1 MKWREI
7 FRKDESRRTSEL
19 PRTASLKHRGL
30 AGTER
35 RGFRRFAAAALS
47 LTLAVAML
55 PAGFGSEETYA
66 KGTDTNYS
74 QVNPSVAKGA
84 RSKYTK
90 LRGKGKDKVTL
101 MVYMIGTDLESQSGM
116 ATSDLNEMVYSG
128 IDNPNVNIIVET
140 GGCRRWN
147 NSVIPSDR
155 ITRWSVNGKGLQ
167 MLDQQRSSSMTDPD
181 MLSDFIQFASE
192 QAPAD
197 RYMLILWDHGG
208 GSVTG
213 YGYDELYPNGSMDIG
228 EVASALKTGG
238 VKFDFVGFDA
248 CLMATLET
256 AIALEPY
263 SDYLIASEESEP
275 GTGWYYTNWLKLLD
289 KNSSTDTLELGRKI
303 LDDFTD
309 ASAQSSYRAQTT
321 LSLIDLSEIN
331 SSVMKA
337 FSAFGGELSTTLK
350 STDSHD
356 FQEIAVARNG
366 SREFAQSSHIDQVDL
381 VDFAT
386 RVGGSK
392 GKALSE
398 AIQSAVKY
406 NRVNNIS
413 NAYGMSIF
421 FPMSSLRQMNSM
433 ISIYDD
439 IGMDQDWQDSVCRF
453 AQLESSGQIT
463 ANSGASYGS
472 TSGSLLET
480 LLGGTSYGS
489 GSGSGGSFGSG
500 SSSYSDSDS
509 DYYGSSSG
517 LGSLLSGLLGGT
529 SSGSSSYGSSSY
541 GSGSSSSASGVGDL
555 LGSLLGGSSSG
566 SGSYGSGSSSG
577 TGSSAMDLL
586 GSLLGSSSG
595 SGVGSGVMDVLSSL
609 LGDSSSSYSSSS
621 LSNMGGVLQG
631 LLGMYADSTGG
642 SSSGSSY
649 SPYGSYGSMS
659 AEDILSMLGGGSYG
673 SSSYGGSSYGGSSY
687 GGSSYGSSSYG
698 SSSSGSG
705 LSSLLNMLG
714 GYTSADGTSY
724 GGMDY
729 GTILGGSNA
738 SPSSDLLSQA
748 AQMLFGRAMVGS
760 DQLKVTEKDD
770 QNVLIL
776 DEDKWEQ
783 VLAADLEVFVDDG
796 NGYIDL
802 GLDNVAEYNDD
813 GDLIDDWDGT
823 WLTLNGEPVAIY
835 PISDEDDDDDGL
847 YITRKYIPAFLNDQR
862 VRLIAEFNE
871 ETGTDSILGAEE
883 VLDTG
888 VQSKGL
894 IEIQPGDTIQLIC
907 DYYHY
912 DGTFDAQYTLG
923 NQITVPEDGTLTLAN
938 QAIEGNAGDRC
949 LFTYRLTDIYQARWY
964 LPMAER
970 S

>member
-1 MKWREI
+1 MNWKGI
-7 FRKDESRRTSEL
+7 FRKDESHRTGEL
-19 PRTASLKHRGL
+19 PRTVAPKHWGL
-30 AGTER
+30 VRPER
-35 RGFRRFAAAALS
+35 RGLRRLAAAALS
-47 LTLAVAML
+47 LTLSLAML
-55 PAGFGSEETYA
+55 PAGFGSVETYA

-155 ITRWSVNGKGLQ
+155 ITRWSVNGQGLA
-167 MLDQQRSSSMTDPD
+167 MLDQQRKASMTDPD
-181 MLSDFIQFASE
+181 MLSDFIQFAAE

-228 EVASALKTGG
+228 EVARALKDGG

-303 LDDFTD
+303 LDDFTT
-309 ASAQSSYRAQTT
+309 ASAQSSYRVQTT

-331 SSVMKA
+331 SSVMKV
-337 FSAFGGELSTTLK
+337 FSAFGGELSKTLT
-350 STDSHD
+350 STDSRD

-392 GKALSE
+392 GKSLSE

-413 NAYGMSIF
+413 NAYGLSIF

-439 IGMDQDWQDSVCRF
+439 IGMDQDWQDSVCRY

-480 LLGGTSYGS
+480 LLGGSSIGS

-517 LGSLLSGLLGGT
+517 LGALLSGLLGG
-529 SSGSSSYGSSSY
+529 SSSSSSSY

-566 SGSYGSGSSSG
+566 SSSSG
-577 TGSSAMDLL
+577 SGSSAMDLL

-621 LSNMGGVLQG
+621 LNNMGGVLQG
-631 LLGMYADSTGG
+631 LLGMYADSAGG
-642 SSSGSSY
+642 SSSGNSY

-659 AEDILSMLGGGSYG
+659 AEDILSMLGGGS
-673 SSSYGGSSYGGSSY
+673 SYGGSSY
-687 GGSSYGSSSYG
+687 GGSSYGSGSYGSGSYGSNSYGGSSYG

-738 SPSSDLLSQA
+738 APSSDLLSQA

-760 DQLKVTEKDD
+760 DQLKVTEKDG

-796 NGYIDL
+796 GGYLDL

-847 YITRKYIPAFLNDQR
+847 YITRKYIPAFLNGQR

-888 VQSKGL
+888 VQGKGL
-894 IEIQPGDTIQLIC
+894 IEIQPGDTIQLVC

-923 NQITVPEDGTLTLAN
+923 SLITVPDDGTLTLVN
-938 QAIEGNAGDRC
+938 QTIEGNAGDRC

-964 LPMAER
+964 LPMAEL